1 MHELLPSS
9 LDFFIMLSST
19 SGIIGNPGQANYA
32 AGNTFQNGL
41 AHYRRR
47 KGLKATSIDLSAVA
61 GIGYLAENSAAYE
74 QRKTLMKMTI
84 KEDEIHHIFLAVI
97 EGIIKGDQ
105 EMPPQITTGII
116 GGEVLRSLLPVAP
129 WANDSKFI
137 LLRKADGLSG
147 SSGGGDTAMRDA
159 FLVSESTAEAAVIV
173 EMALT
178 GRLAKALFI
187 NSEDIDIAKPLH
199 SYGGMFS
206 NPSNPLIFRPCTD
219 K

>member
-41 AHYRRR
+41 AHYRHR

-74 QRKTLMKMTI
+74 QRKTLLKMTI
-84 KEDEIHHIFLAVI
+84 KEDEIHHIFLAAI

-105 EMPPQITTGII
+105 EVPPLSPQITTGII

-159 FLVSESTAEAAVIV
+159 LLGLESIAEAAVIV

-187 NSEDIDIAKPLH
+187 NPEDIDIAKPLH

-206 NPSNPLIFRPCTD
+206 NPSNP
-219 K
+219 

>member
-1 MHELLPSS
+1 
-9 LDFFIMLSST
+9 
-19 SGIIGNPGQANYA
+19 
-32 AGNTFQNGL
+32 
-41 AHYRRR
+41 
-47 KGLKATSIDLSAVA
+47 
-61 GIGYLAENSAAYE
+61 
-74 QRKTLMKMTI
+74 
-84 KEDEIHHIFLAVI
+84 
-97 EGIIKGDQ
+97 
-105 EMPPQITTGII
+105 MPPQITTGII

-159 FLVSESTAEAAVIV
+159 FLVSESIAEAAVIV

-199 SYGGMFS
+199 SYGVDS
-206 NPSNPLIFRPCTD
+206 LIAVEVRNWVMKEIKSDISILDILSRMPISQLAHKIAEDSKLLPASFRPEVLD
-219 K
+219 IKVAGAEVAEG